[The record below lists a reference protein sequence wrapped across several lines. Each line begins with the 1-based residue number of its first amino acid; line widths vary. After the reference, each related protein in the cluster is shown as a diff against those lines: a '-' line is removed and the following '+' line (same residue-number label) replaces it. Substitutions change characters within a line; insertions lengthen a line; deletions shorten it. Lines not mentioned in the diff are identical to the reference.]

1 MSAFNPF
8 GPQGGGEPGPT
19 GPAGPTGVSVGP
31 TGPQGPS
38 GVQGATGFQGP
49 TGVQGLTGVQGPTG
63 FQGAT
68 GFQGPQGITGPAG
81 PGGGGTGTY
90 PLDASFNT
98 ILINEGG
105 GLIISSSINQGTDLI
120 FNKDVAGSNVSRFQM
135 VYNPSSTLTLGL
147 INEGITA
154 DPLLVGDL
162 RAVGEGT
169 TITNATP
176 YLSLGVG
183 GGVSKPGLSFQEPG
197 RPPIELLGFDVGTS
211 AQTLSNVE
219 AIDGASLHFA
229 VLGPT
234 GCDLFN
240 ISNINGQPYTPGGTG
255 TGYPTDASFNSIN
268 IINCDTQIISKTIP
282 NLAPVLTFVDSNANA
297 DNVAMGPLNVFPI
310 NTDPTIGGDSVEMRY
325 VNGLQIGTRS
335 SNTITTFVNQVSSND
350 YTFNLT
356 NIASAEFLKT
366 GGVNVVKLDL
376 LTDIQ
381 SNERLVCA
389 NQSNL
394 ADIFCTGNL
403 HFYGNG
409 GNVTTEPFVELLA
422 GQSGSVFQVN
432 MTSNY
437 TPINI
442 SNGSMT
448 LSNVALSNATFNGSP
463 FPFTRNVYHQNSN
476 AGTIFNSNAPTS
488 LATIPNPYGPNVYV
502 RSKVRLTSAVIGSSN
517 ANNDFTAYI
526 SDVQNGA
533 QVSGITFPDDNLF
546 DAETKQPLDTGWFYI
561 ENSFSN
567 AGSNV
572 YLNITPQAS
581 FTAIQGFFVNALTT
595 LTPTTRV
602 NL

>member
-1 MSAFNPF
+1 
-8 GPQGGGEPGPT
+8 
-19 GPAGPTGVSVGP
+19 
-31 TGPQGPS
+31 
-38 GVQGATGFQGP
+38 
-49 TGVQGLTGVQGPTG
+49 
-63 FQGAT
+63 
-68 GFQGPQGITGPAG
+68 
-81 PGGGGTGTY
+81 
-90 PLDASFNT
+90 
-98 ILINEGG
+98 
-105 GLIISSSINQGTDLI
+105 
-120 FNKDVAGSNVSRFQM
+120 M
-135 VYNPSSTLTLGL
+135 VYNPTPTLVLGL
-147 INEGITA
+147 INEGVTA
-154 DPLLVGDL
+154 DPLVVGDL
-162 RAVGEGT
+162 HAVGDGT
-169 TITNATP
+169 TISSSPSWLN
-176 YLSLGVG
+176 LGIG
-183 GGVSKPGLSFQEPG
+183 GGVSKPGLSVQDGINPAV
-197 RPPIELLGFDVGTS
+197 ELIGYDVGTK
-211 AQTLSNVE
+211 AQTLSNVGV
-219 AIDGASLHFA
+219 IDGASLHFA
-229 VLGPT
+229 VIGPT

-240 ISNINGQPYTPGGTG
+240 ISNINGQPYTPGGGSGGTG
-255 TGYPTDASFNSIN
+255 TYPTDASFNSVR

-350 YTFNLT
+350 YTFNLI

-448 LSNVALSNATFNGSP
+448 LSNVALSNATINGSP

-476 AGTIFNSNAPTS
+476 AGTIFNSNAPTT
-488 LATIPNPYGPNVYV
+488 LVQIPNPYGPNVYV

-517 ANNDFTAYI
+517 ANNDFVAYI

-546 DAETKQPLDTGWFYI
+546 DAETKQPLDTDWFYI

>member
-1 MSAFNPF
+1 MFYDTPPNLIL
-8 GPQGGGEPGPT
+8 
-19 GPAGPTGVSVGP
+19 SV
-31 TGPQGPS
+31 
-38 GVQGATGFQGP
+38 V
-49 TGVQGLTGVQGPTG
+49 
-63 FQGAT
+63 
-68 GFQGPQGITGPAG
+68 
-81 PGGGGTGTY
+81 
-90 PLDASFNT
+90 
-98 ILINEGG
+98 
-105 GLIISSSINQGTDLI
+105 NQL
-120 FNKDVAGSNVSRFQM
+120 A
-135 VYNPSSTLTLGL
+135 Y
-147 INEGITA
+147 A
-154 DPLLVGDL
+154 DNLAVGDL
-162 RAVGEGT
+162 HAVGEGGVVS
-169 TITNATP
+169 NATW
-176 YLSLGVG
+176 LNLGSG
-183 GGVSKPGLSFQEPG
+183 GGVSKPGLSYQETG
-197 RPPIELLGFDVGTS
+197 RPPIELIGYNTGTS

-229 VLGPT
+229 VIGPT

-255 TGYPTDASFNSIN
+255 TGYPTDASFNSVR

-310 NTDPTIGGDSVEMRY
+310 NTDPTAGGDSVEVRY

-356 NIASAEFLKT
+356 NINSAQFLKT

-409 GNVTTEPFVELLA
+409 GNVLTEPFVELLA

-432 MTSNY
+432 MVSNY

-448 LSNVALSNATFNGSP
+448 LSNVALSNATINGSP

-502 RSKVRLTSAVIGSSN
+502 RSKVRFTTAVVGSSN
-517 ANNDFTAYI
+517 ANNDFVAYI

-546 DAETKQPLDTGWFYI
+546 DAETKQPLDTGWFSI

-567 AGSNV
+567 AGSSV

-581 FTAIQGFFVNALTT
+581 FSAIQGFFVNALTT